1 MIRATVLLAAFA
13 LSGCGNLPGF
23 SFATAADDARAFT
36 APAVAAEDRTVPY
49 EWLDYDARVPNPLPR
64 KDNVWIGSV
73 VSFDAFL
80 DEIGASQDGR
90 PQVDFATREV
100 LAFYRPGSAA
110 PCATQ
115 GALVLWDSG
124 DSITHH
130 FKDVKPADCAPAT
143 KPAHYQLV
151 TVARTAKP
159 FHGLTAYTYQPTGVS
174 SIAFR
179 LLPGGILW
187 GGKPDTAVAKDAASY
202 ATLVQDAF
210 PNGNA
215 PAVDFSREMVLAAF
229 LGSQS
234 NGGYGISVSAVQDE
248 PDGLRVRLSVKRPRP
263 GAIVSTAST
272 APFVLVAVPRTDKP
286 VRFEGL
292 PTP

>member
-1 MIRATVLLAAFA
+1 MIRATVLLAAVA
-13 LSGCGNLPGF
+13 LAGCGNLPGLPV
-23 SFATAADDARAFT
+23 ATAADDALEASE
-36 APAVAAEDRTVPY
+36 PAVAAADHAVPY
-49 EWLDYDARVPNPLPR
+49 ERLDYEPGVATPLPR

-100 LAFYRPGSAA
+100 LAIYRPGSGA

-143 KPAHYQLV
+143 QPAHYQLV

-159 FHGLTAYTYQPTGVS
+159 FHGLTAYTYQPAGVS

-179 LLPGGILW
+179 LLLGGILW
-187 GGKPDTAVAKDAASY
+187 GGKPGTAVVKDAAAY
-202 ATLVQDAF
+202 AALVGEAF
-210 PNGNA
+210 PNGDL
-215 PAVDFSREMVLAAF
+215 PPVDFSREMVLAAF
-229 LGSQS
+229 LGSQP
-234 NGGYGISVSAVQDE
+234 NGGHGISVSAIQEE
-248 PDGLRVRLSVKRPRP
+248 PEGLRVRLSLKRPRP
-263 GAIVSTAST
+263 GSIVSSASS
-272 APFVLVAVPRTDKP
+272 APFVIVAVPRTDKP

-292 PTP
+292 TAL